1 MARLNIA
8 GRPSMTFC
16 TFSKGRTMK
25 RMRIIIEVETGA
37 RSRQQFNRMALDMT
51 QRSFAEVV
59 YLATEIADENETA
72 SGNRSWVEPLVI
84 KP

>member
-1 MARLNIA
+1 
-8 GRPSMTFC
+8 
-16 TFSKGRTMK
+16 
-25 RMRIIIEVETGA
+25 MRIIIEVETGA